1 MRVHG
6 ASIGVFW
13 SQLLGYVALS
23 TVVEFVWY
31 HRGRGRESEWRVQG
45 RASGGKRRSHGSGDA
60 RERGDSYVWGFP
72 AIDLATGRR
81 VSGRHPL
88 HPAFA
93 TANLLVSSL
102 FAGATCEAFL
112 RGASNLVA
120 VPSDEIWSSG
130 ALAASALALFKA
142 VAWQSVLEY
151 AWHRLM
157 HTRRWYRTLHK
168 LHHHYK
174 APEVWDDLFI
184 HPLEAFGYY
193 CILYS
198 PAFVGAGAV
207 PVPAFLVY
215 MALMGACGVLDHCGV
230 DLKVPGGWY
239 NTRFHDAHHELTN
252 VNYAFPFD
260 VMDRICGTY
269 RE

>member
-23 TVVEFVWY
+23 TVVEFVFY

-45 RASGGKRRSHGSGDA
+45 RASGGKRRSRGSGDA

-198 PAFVGAGAV
+198 PAFFGAGAV
-207 PVPAFLVY
+207 PVPAFLAY

-230 DLKVPGGWY
+230 DLEVPGGWY

>member
-130 ALAASALALFKA
+130 ALAAHDRHAQTSVSGASVAISSYEIERASLHCYKFTAL
-142 VAWQSVLEY
+142 Y
-151 AWHRLM
+151 
-157 HTRRWYRTLHK
+157 
-168 LHHHYK
+168 
-174 APEVWDDLFI
+174 
-184 HPLEAFGYY
+184 
-193 CILYS
+193 
-198 PAFVGAGAV
+198 
-207 PVPAFLVY
+207 FL
-215 MALMGACGVLDHCGV
+215 
-230 DLKVPGGWY
+230 
-239 NTRFHDAHHELTN
+239 LTIS
-252 VNYAFPFD
+252 
-260 VMDRICGTY
+260 RG
-269 RE
+269 